1 MNTPL
6 ALAASSALVALA
18 ILASPATAQA
28 TAAQPAAQPTAQAAP
43 AQAIAAPAPS
53 RAFTADDL
61 VRLARLSDPQVSPDG
76 RRVAYVLRETDM
88 EANRGRTDLWLLDL
102 GAAAGSAR
110 KTDAAPRRLTQHP
123 ASDSSPRWAPD
134 GRGLYFLSSRSGS
147 SQVWYLGLAGG
158 EARQVTM
165 LPLDVGSFE
174 VSPRGDRLAV
184 SMEVFPDCA
193 DLQCNVDR
201 KAAQSKQKTSGQVY
215 DQLFVRH
222 WDSWKAGTLSQLFT
236 LPIGAD
242 GKVGAPV
249 KVSGGVRGDVPSKPF
264 GGEEDYA
271 FSRDGSRLVFSARLA
286 DRSEPW
292 STNFDLY
299 EVAADGSGAA
309 RNLTV
314 DNPAWDAQPV
324 FLANGDLA
332 WLAMERPGFEADRFK
347 VMLRSARDG
356 KVRALTGD
364 WDRSVGH
371 LGASF
376 DGKRLLATADDIGQV
391 ALFEIDPAT
400 GARTRLVGEGQVQAF
415 APAAQG
421 VVVAWASLGSPP
433 DLHLAARGK
442 APARLTS
449 VNGDLLGAR
458 ELAASE
464 QFSFAGAEGT
474 TVYGY
479 VMKPQGWT
487 PGKKYPIAFIVHGG
501 PQVSFANHW
510 SWRWNPQVYAGA
522 GYGVVFIDFHGSPG
536 YGQKFTDSISQDW
549 GGKPLVDLQ
558 KGLDAALAR
567 YDWLDGTRACSLGAS
582 YGGFMQNWIA
592 GNWPDRFRCIV
603 NHAGI
608 FDQRTMY
615 YTTEELWFTEWENGG
630 PYYANPQVHEKFNPA
645 DHVTKWKTPMLVIH
659 GALDYR
665 VPYSQGLATFTA
677 LQRQGVESR
686 FVFFP
691 DENHWILKPANSV
704 MWHAEVIGW
713 LDKHTRNASPPQ
725 TR

>member
-1 MNTPL
+1 M
-6 ALAASSALVALA
+6 SIRSVLVALA
-18 ILASPATAQA
+18 ALALASTTLSAADAT
-28 TAAQPAAQPTAQAAP
+28 TAKGL
-43 AQAIAAPAPS
+43 
-53 RAFTADDL
+53 TADDL
-61 VRLARLSDPQVSPDG
+61 VRLARVSDPQVSPDG
-76 RRVAYVLRETDM
+76 RRVAYTLRETDLD
-88 EANRGRTDLWLLDL
+88 ANRGRTDLWVLEL
-102 GAAAGSAR
+102 GAAAGSGTAG
-110 KTDAAPRRLTQHP
+110 KTGAAPRRLTQHL
-123 ASDSSPRWAPD
+123 ASDSAPRWAAD
-134 GRGLYFLSSRSGS
+134 GRGLYFLSSRGGS
-147 SQVWYLGLAGG
+147 SQIWYLALAGG
-158 EARQVTM
+158 EPQQVTT

-184 SMEVFPDCA
+184 SMEVFADCV
-193 DLQCNVDR
+193 DLQCSVDR
-201 KAAQSKQKTSGQVY
+201 LAARDKHKASGLIY

-222 WDSWKAGTLSQLFT
+222 WDTWKDGRLSQLFT
-236 LPIGAD
+236 LPIAAD
-242 GKVGAPV
+242 GKAGKPV
-249 KVSGGVRGDVPSKPF
+249 NVSRVVRADVPSKPF
-264 GGEEDYA
+264 GGDEDYA
-271 FSRDGSRLVFSARLA
+271 FSRDGARIVFSARLSG
-286 DRSEPW
+286 RSEPW

-299 EVAADGSGAA
+299 EVAADGSDAP
-309 RNLTV
+309 RNLTA

-332 WLAMERPGFEADRFK
+332 WLAMTRPGFEADRFK

-356 KVRALTGD
+356 KVRPLTGD
-364 WDRSVGH
+364 WDRSVAH
-371 LGASF
+371 LGTSF

-391 ALFEIDPAT
+391 ALFDIDPAT
-400 GARTRLVGEGQVQAF
+400 GVRSRLVGEGQVQAF
-415 APAAQG
+415 APAAEG
-421 VVVAWASLGSPP
+421 IVIAWASLGSPP
-433 DLHLAARGK
+433 DLHLAVRGQT
-442 APARLTS
+442 PARLTS
-449 VNGDLLGAR
+449 VNAALLGAR
-458 ELAASE
+458 TLGASE
-464 QFSFAGAEGT
+464 QFSFAGADGAK
-474 TVYGY
+474 VHGY
-479 VMKPQGWT
+479 VVKPQGWI

-536 YGQKFTDSISQDW
+536 YGQAFTDSISQDW

-592 GNWPDRFRCIV
+592 GNWPDRFKCIV

-691 DENHWILKPANSV
+691 DENHWILKPANSLL
-704 MWHAEVIGW
+704 WHTEVISW
-713 LDKHTRNASPPQ
+713 LDKHTGIAR
-725 TR
+725 

>member
-1 MNTPL
+1 MSMPPL
-6 ALAASSALVALA
+6 LVALA
-18 ILASPATAQA
+18 VLAVAAT
-28 TAAQPAAQPTAQAAP
+28 TQPAAADAASP
-43 AQAIAAPAPS
+43 KG
-53 RAFTADDL
+53 FTADDL
-61 VRLARLSDPQVSPDG
+61 VRLARVSDPQVSPDG
-76 RRVAYVLRETDM
+76 RRVAYTLRETDL
-88 EANRGRTDLWLLDL
+88 EADRGRTDLWVLEL
-102 GAAAGSAR
+102 AARPRDGVSSP
-110 KTDAAPRRLTQHP
+110 PRRLTQHP
-123 ASDSSPRWAPD
+123 ASDSAPRWAPD
-134 GRGLYFLSSRSGS
+134 GLGLYFLSSRGGS
-147 SQVWYLGLAGG
+147 SQVWYLALAGG
-158 EARQVTM
+158 EPQQVTT

-193 DLQCNVDR
+193 DLKCTVDR
-201 KAAQSKQKTSGQVY
+201 QAALGQPQASGHIY

-222 WDSWKAGTLSQLFT
+222 WDNWKDGRLSQLFT
-236 LPIGAD
+236 LPIAAD
-242 GKVGAPV
+242 GKADKPV
-249 KVSGGVRGDVPSKPF
+249 NVSRAVRADVPSKPF
-264 GGEEDYA
+264 GGDEDYA
-271 FSRDGSRLVFSARLA
+271 FSRDGARIVFSARLS

-299 EVAADGSGAA
+299 EVAADGSDAP
-309 RNLTV
+309 RNLTA

-332 WLAMERPGFEADRFK
+332 WLAMARPGFEADRFK

-356 KVRALTGD
+356 KVRPLTGD

-400 GARTRLVGEGQVQAF
+400 GARSRLVGEGQVQAF

-421 VVVAWASLGSPP
+421 VVIAWASLGSPP
-433 DLHLAARGK
+433 DLHLAARGQP
-442 APARLTS
+442 PARLTS
-449 VNGDLLGAR
+449 GNAALLSAR
-458 ELAASE
+458 
-464 QFSFAGAEGT
+464 
-474 TVYGY
+474 
-479 VMKPQGWT
+479 
-487 PGKKYPIAFIVHGG
+487 
-501 PQVSFANHW
+501 
-510 SWRWNPQVYAGA
+510 VYAGA

-536 YGQKFTDSISQDW
+536 YGQAFTDSISQDW

-592 GNWPDRFRCIV
+592 GNWPDRFKCIV

-686 FVFFP
+686 LVFFP
-691 DENHWILKPANSV
+691 DENHWILKPANSLL
-704 MWHAEVIGW
+704 WHAEVIGW
-713 LDKHTRNASPPQ
+713 LDKHTGE

>member
-1 MNTPL
+1 MSRHHSPL
-6 ALAASSALVALA
+6 TARLIALGLLGCAAS
-18 ILASPATAQA
+18 ATAQ
-28 TAAQPAAQPTAQAAP
+28 TAG
-43 AQAIAAPAPS
+43 PAPKP
-53 RAFTADDL
+53 FTADDL
-61 VRLARLSDPQVSPDG
+61 VRLARVADPQVSPDG
-76 RRVAYVLRETDM
+76 RRVAYSLRETDM
-88 EANRGRTDLWLLDL
+88 EANRGRNDLWLLELDGRGTA
-102 GAAAGSAR
+102 GAAAAQ
-110 KTDAAPRRLTQHP
+110 RRLTQNP

-134 GRGLYFLSSRSGS
+134 GRGLYFLSSRGGS
-147 SQVWYLGLAGG
+147 SQVWYLALEGG
-158 EARQVTM
+158 EAQQVTA

-193 DLQCNVDR
+193 DLKCTVDR
-201 KAAQSKQKTSGQVY
+201 KAAQGKQKATGQAY

-222 WDSWKAGTLSQLFT
+222 WDTWKDGTLSQLFT
-236 LPIGAD
+236 VSLGAD
-242 GKVGAPV
+242 GKAGEPV

-264 GGEEDYA
+264 GGDEDYA
-271 FSRDGSRLVFSARLA
+271 FSPDGLRIVFSARLA

-309 RNLTV
+309 RNLTP

-332 WLAMERPGFEADRFK
+332 WLAMARPGFEADK
-347 VMLRSARDG
+347 YTVMLRSARDG
-356 KVRALTGD
+356 KVRALTAD
-364 WDRSVGH
+364 WDRSVTT
-371 LGASF
+371 LGATF
-376 DGKRLLATADDIGQV
+376 DRKRLLGTADDIGQV
-391 ALFEIDPAT
+391 ALFEMDPAT
-400 GARTRLVGEGQVQAF
+400 GARTRLIGEGQVQAF
-415 APAAQG
+415 SPAAKG

-433 DLHLAARGK
+433 DLHLATRAAA
-442 APARLTS
+442 APQRLTS
-449 VNGDLLGAR
+449 VNAALLAQR
-458 ELAASE
+458 ALAPSE
-464 QFSFAGAEGT
+464 QFSFAGAEGA

-487 PGKKYPIAFIVHGG
+487 PGRKYPIAFIVHGG

-510 SWRWNPQVYAGA
+510 SWRWNAQVYAGA

-549 GGKPLVDLQ
+549 GGKPLIDLQ
-558 KGLDAALAR
+558 KGLDAALAK
-567 YDWLDGTRACSLGAS
+567 YGWLDGTRACSLGAS

-592 GNWPDRFRCIV
+592 GNWPDRFKCIV

-630 PYYANPQVHEKFNPA
+630 PYYANPQVHERFNPA
-645 DHVTKWKTPMLVIH
+645 DHVTKWRTPMLVIH

-677 LQRQGVESR
+677 LQRQGIESR
-686 FVFFP
+686 FLFFP
-691 DENHWILKPANSV
+691 DENHWILKPANSLL
-704 MWHAEVIGW
+704 WHAEVIGW
-713 LDKHTRNASPPQ
+713 LDKHLKDDPAG
-725 TR
+725 